1 MIDEK
6 TLKEMD
12 EFIES
17 IPEGHIIDCY
27 GVNCSECPMDLGK
40 SFMFSDDNPDGY
52 SCSVCILRK
61 IKLNLEKKRK
71 ESQ

>member
-40 SFMFSDDNPDGY
+40 SLIVDDNPNVY
-52 SCSVCILRK
+52 SCSVCILER
-61 IKLNLEKKRK
+61 IKLTLKKKRK
-71 ESQ
+71 GIK